1 MIPMENNEPVFTRLH
16 LIRHGQTAW
25 NEKKLIQGIL
35 DDIPLN
41 DTGLQQADA
50 VAANL
55 KRNYHVDVVYASKA
69 KRAQQTALKICD
81 TFDKELQITPNLNEI
96 DYGDFSG
103 FSIYEIET
111 KFPEYF
117 DEFRHFIATNRKQG
131 TKRPI
136 IPDGEPLGQIENRIN
151 AFVSEILNKHSGKQ
165 IAAVSH
171 GTFIKCLITTF
182 SGESIHN
189 YMPYWVENASIS
201 VVDFFGTIPI
211 IRRLN
216 DTSHLDQGQLDFAMP
231 RIM

>member
-1 MIPMENNEPVFTRLH
+1 MNNKKSVFTRLH
-16 LIRHGQTAW
+16 IIRHGQTAW

-41 DTGLQQADA
+41 ETGLQQAEA

-55 KRNYHVDVVYASKA
+55 KRNYHVDVVYASNA
-69 KRAQQTALKICD
+69 KRAQQTAQTICE
-81 TFDKELQITPNLNEI
+81 TFDKVLYITPNLNEI
-96 DYGDFSG
+96 DFGVFSG
-103 FSIYEIET
+103 SSIYEIES

-117 DEFRHFIATNRKQG
+117 KKFRHFIATNRDQG
-131 TKRPI
+131 TIRPL
-136 IPDGEPLGQIENRIN
+136 IPNGEPLEHIESRVK
-151 AFVSEILNKHSGKQ
+151 AFVSEILREHRGKQ

-171 GTFIKCLITTF
+171 GSFIKCLITHF

-201 VVDFFGTIPI
+201 VIDFFGTIPI

-216 DTSHLDQGQLDFAMP
+216 DTSHLDQGTLDFAVP
-231 RIM
+231 RII

>member
-1 MIPMENNEPVFTRLH
+1 MAIHEPVFTRLH

-41 DTGLQQADA
+41 DTGLQQAEA
-50 VAANL
+50 VAENL
-55 KRNYHVDVVYASKA
+55 KRNYHVDVIYASKA
-69 KRAQQTALKICD
+69 ERAQQTALKICEI
-81 TFDKELQITPNLNEI
+81 FEKELQVTSDLNEI
-96 DYGDFSG
+96 DFGVFSG
-103 FSIYEIET
+103 SSIYEIET

-117 DEFRHFIATNRKQG
+117 EAFRHFIATNRDQG
-131 TKRPI
+131 TKRPA
-136 IPDGEPLGQIENRIN
+136 IPDGEPLTDIENRIN
-151 AFVSEILNKHSGKQ
+151 TFVAEILREHSGRQ

-171 GTFIKCLITTF
+171 GSFIKCLITTF

-201 VVDFFGTIPI
+201 VIDFFGTIPI

-216 DTSHLDQGQLDFAMP
+216 DTSHLDQGTLDFAVP
-231 RIM
+231 RII